1 MAKKSSSFSL
11 VAKNTEQKEVLK
23 ALFDPEIHLVTI
35 TGSAGS
41 GKTLLATYAGLAQTE
56 QGVYEKTIVSR
67 PIIPMG
73 KEIGFLPGTLEE
85 KLAPWTQPIFDSVE
99 ALIRMGRDGKKGK
112 GDKLPIGPQNY
123 IAAGMLE
130 IEALMYIRGRSI
142 PGVFLIID
150 EAQNLTPHE
159 IKTVITR
166 ASAGTKIVLTGDCD
180 QIDTKGLTKTNN
192 GLAHAVERLKGEP
205 LVKHFHLSEC
215 VRSPLADL
223 GVKKL

>member
-1 MAKKSSSFSL
+1 MAKKSGSFSL
-11 VAKNTEQKEVLK
+11 TAKNAEQKELLK
-23 ALFDPEIHLVTI
+23 ALFDPEVHIVTI

-56 QGVYEKTIVSR
+56 AGVYEKTIVSR

-99 ALIRMGRDGKKGK
+99 ALIRMGREGKKGK
-112 GDKLPIGPQNY
+112 GDKLPVGPQNY

-159 IKTVITR
+159 VKTVITR
-166 ASAGTKIVLTGDCD
+166 ASAGTKIIMTGDPE
-180 QIDTKGLTKTNN
+180 QIDTKGLTKTTN
-192 GLAHAVERLKGEP
+192 GLVHVAERFEGKP
-205 LVKHFHLSEC
+205 LARHFHLSEC
-215 VRSPLADL
+215 VRSPLADM
-223 GVKKL
+223 GVKLL